1 MKSIIK
7 KFKSTEVEEV
17 SENVGIKGAENE
29 ALENEILVE
38 NEEQIPNENIETLPE
53 RKTICISKMGSD
65 HKFANMNNQDF
76 TFNILNMK
84 VVLDGC
90 GTGKHSEVGVRIF
103 SQLFARECKAY
114 IDRGEEINENNFRLV
129 VDIVFSKMLALC
141 SDISFL
147 FQNYCFTILICFEHE
162 DEFVVLSAG
171 DGFIIKED
179 ENGIT
184 FDVLDDGEYPAYYVY
199 NFVQPK
205 SLLKEYKEGVSFKE
219 HHYSKEE
226 FMNVGVASDGFR
238 FFENLLD
245 VEKIKFMNF
254 LHEGKGPQLEILIN
268 RNNLKNEMFHDDIS
282 ICF

>member
-7 KFKSTEVEEV
+7 KVKSTEVEEV
-17 SENVGIKGAENE
+17 NEKAEIKEDESE
-29 ALENEILVE
+29 ALENETLVAS
-38 NEEQIPNENIETLPE
+38 NEQLSNETIEIIPK
-53 RKTICISKMGSD
+53 RKIICISKMGSD
-65 HKFANMNNQDF
+65 HKFENKNNQDF

-90 GTGKHSEVGVRIF
+90 GMGKHSEVGVRLF

-114 IDRGEEINENNFRLV
+114 MDRGEDINENNFRIV
-129 VDIVFSKMLALC
+129 VDIVFSKMIALC
-141 SDISFL
+141 SDISFI
-147 FQNYCFTILICFEHE
+147 FQNYCFTILVCFEHE
-162 DEFVVLSAG
+162 EEFVVLSAG
-171 DGFIIKED
+171 DGYIITED

-184 FDVLDDGEYPAYYVY
+184 FEVLDDGEYPAYYVY

-205 SLLKEYKEGVSFKE
+205 SALKEYQEGVSFKE
-219 HHYSKEE
+219 HRYSKEN
-226 FMNVGVASDGFR
+226 FVNVGVASDGLR

-254 LHEGKGPQLEILIN
+254 LHEGKGSQLEILIN